1 METVILFAILTTVDL
16 TPNVIKPAAAT
27 QMGTNRGV
35 KRTLE
40 ACNNIGNT
48 MVSAG
53 AYKMF
58 SCVVVEL

>member
-16 TPNVIKPAAAT
+16 KPNAIKPAAAT
-27 QMGTNRGV
+27 QMETKRGV
-35 KRTLE
+35 KRTIE
-40 ACNNIGNT
+40 SCNNVGKR

-53 AYKMF
+53 IYKTF